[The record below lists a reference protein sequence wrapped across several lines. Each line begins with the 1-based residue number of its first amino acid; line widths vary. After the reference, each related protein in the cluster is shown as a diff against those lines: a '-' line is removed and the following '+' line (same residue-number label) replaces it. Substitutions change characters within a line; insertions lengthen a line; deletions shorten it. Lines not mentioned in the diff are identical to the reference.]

1 MNCIE
6 MKWNEMDVVV
16 DLRKGQRLCDT
27 LNTTNATIKSKWL
40 SFFSSCSLTAF
51 WRDLQFPPLF
61 FSYSSL
67 QSFLLIVYFR
77 QYSFFSLR
85 ITDIFIELTFYR
97 RAFEI
102 ILKLKKNDNYKY
114 SVCKNSFTPNTYS
127 LHLWSK
133 KPKKRKNS
141 KQILLIPWGKAI

>member
-102 ILKLKKNDNYKY
+102 ILKLKKTTTTN
-114 SVCKNSFTPNTYS
+114 TPFA
-127 LHLWSK
+127 K
-133 KPKKRKNS
+133 
-141 KQILLIPWGKAI
+141 ILLHQTLIRYICEAKNQKKGKTQSKYY